1 MQTDIWRMRMKNKQH
16 NLDRNNFILAEI
28 LVGLLL
34 FFVVLVITVKAD
46 LSSAETRL
54 SDMVT
59 YIKEQYNNNMK
70 LDIASESKS
79 LMRMI
84 QSVEVLSQQI
94 QQEEKTSDITEE
106 LLENY
111 CTISYLT
118 GVLILD
124 ENGQVQEKYCSDEVQ
139 AEEILSQ
146 TDQDVLLDVVDFHEK
161 TYSVRMECEDGS
173 YIDIAANGR
182 QDKPGIVLV
191 YYHTPERY
199 TSIFNHSINSLL
211 TGYSLEHNGTIVI
224 SENNQIVASNDKG
237 LIGAKT
243 EDIQELKCINESA
256 VEKQL
261 VRTDYQTIPDYG
273 LMEKGRDY
281 YVYAYMSADKIFA
294 KTPRNMLY
302 TVFIYLVIVGFM
314 HALRWRML
322 QGHQKEQMRLQKE
335 YTKNLESKN
344 LELREAVFQAQKVN
358 AAKSSFLSR
367 MSHDIRTP
375 LNGII
380 GLIKINET
388 HMDDRELVKTNQD
401 KMLVSADHLLSLIND
416 VLQMSKLEDENIEIS
431 HEPID
436 LGEISREVGTIISG
450 RTAEAGIA
458 FEIGKQE
465 LPVSYV
471 YGSPLHIRQIFLN
484 IYGNCIKYNK
494 PHGKVT
500 TTLKCLGEKN
510 GIVTYRWTIS
520 DTGIG
525 MSEEFLKH
533 IFEPFVQEHSDAR
546 TVYSGTG
553 LGMSIVK
560 KIIDRMNGTIVVTSK
575 EGEGSTFV
583 ITLPFEI
590 AEKPEEIPA
599 EMDGEVNIAGLHLL
613 LAEDNELNA
622 EIART
627 LLEDEGAI
635 TTIVNDGQQAVDIF
649 SRNKPGTFDAI
660 LMDIMMPEMDGL
672 SATKA
677 IRALDREDAGTIP
690 IIAMTANA
698 FDEDEKKC
706 MEAGMNAHLVKPLD
720 IQKMKEAVC
729 RYLNK

>member
-1 MQTDIWRMRMKNKQH
+1 MKNKQH

-344 LELREAVFQAQKVN
+344 LELREAVFQAQKAN
-358 AAKSSFLSR
+358 AVKSSFLSR

>member
-1 MQTDIWRMRMKNKQH
+1 MKNKQH

-161 TYSVRMECEDGS
+161 IYSVRMECEDGS

-261 VRTDYQTIPDYG
+261 VRTDYQMIPDYG

-344 LELREAVFQAQKVN
+344 LELREAVFQAQKAN

-560 KIIDRMNGTIVVTSK
+560 KIIDRMNGTIVVISK

>member
-1 MQTDIWRMRMKNKQH
+1 MKNKQH

-344 LELREAVFQAQKVN
+344 LELREAVFQAQKAN

-560 KIIDRMNGTIVVTSK
+560 RIIDRMNGTIVVTSK

-590 AEKPEEIPA
+590 AEKPEEILA

-635 TTIVNDGQQAVDIF
+635 TTIVNDGQQVVDIF

>member
-1 MQTDIWRMRMKNKQH
+1 MKNKQH

-124 ENGQVQEKYCSDEVQ
+124 ENGQAQEKYCSDEVQ

-161 TYSVRMECEDGS
+161 TYAVRMECEDGS

-344 LELREAVFQAQKVN
+344 LELREAVFQAQKAN

>member
-1 MQTDIWRMRMKNKQH
+1 MKNKQH

-344 LELREAVFQAQKVN
+344 FELREAVFQAQKAN

-635 TTIVNDGQQAVDIF
+635 TIIVNDGQQAVDIF

-677 IRALDREDAGTIP
+677 IRALDREDAKTIP

-729 RYLNK
+729 RYLNKQNDRQGD

>member
-1 MQTDIWRMRMKNKQH
+1 MKNKQH

-344 LELREAVFQAQKVN
+344 FELREAVSQAQKAN

-388 HMDDRELVKTNQD
+388 HMDDRELVKINQD

>member
-1 MQTDIWRMRMKNKQH
+1 MKNKQH

-54 SDMVT
+54 SDMVA

-344 LELREAVFQAQKVN
+344 LELREAVFQAQKAN

-560 KIIDRMNGTIVVTSK
+560 RIIDRMNGTIVVTSK

-590 AEKPEEIPA
+590 AEKPEEILA

>member
-1 MQTDIWRMRMKNKQH
+1 M
-16 NLDRNNFILAEI
+16 
-28 LVGLLL
+28 
-34 FFVVLVITVKAD
+34 
-46 LSSAETRL
+46 
-54 SDMVT
+54 
-59 YIKEQYNNNMK
+59 
-70 LDIASESKS
+70 
-79 LMRMI
+79 
-84 QSVEVLSQQI
+84 
-94 QQEEKTSDITEE
+94 
-106 LLENY
+106 
-111 CTISYLT
+111 
-118 GVLILD
+118 
-124 ENGQVQEKYCSDEVQ
+124 
-139 AEEILSQ
+139 
-146 TDQDVLLDVVDFHEK
+146 
-161 TYSVRMECEDGS
+161 
-173 YIDIAANGR
+173 
-182 QDKPGIVLV
+182 
-191 YYHTPERY
+191 
-199 TSIFNHSINSLL
+199 
-211 TGYSLEHNGTIVI
+211 
-224 SENNQIVASNDKG
+224 
-237 LIGAKT
+237 
-243 EDIQELKCINESA
+243 
-256 VEKQL
+256 
-261 VRTDYQTIPDYG
+261 
-273 LMEKGRDY
+273 
-281 YVYAYMSADKIFA
+281 
-294 KTPRNMLY
+294 
-302 TVFIYLVIVGFM
+302 FIYLVIVGFM

-344 LELREAVFQAQKVN
+344 FELREAVFQAQKAN

-465 LPVSYV
+465 FPVSYV

-494 PHGKVT
+494 LHGKVT

-677 IRALDREDAGTIP
+677 IRALDREDAKTIP

-729 RYLNK
+729 RYLNKQNDRQGD

>member
-1 MQTDIWRMRMKNKQH
+1 MKNKQH
-16 NLDRNNFILAEI
+16 SLDRNNFILAEI

-34 FFVVLVITVKAD
+34 FSVVLVITVKAD

-146 TDQDVLLDVVDFHEK
+146 TDQDALLDVVDFHEK

-261 VRTDYQTIPDYG
+261 VRTDYQTIPGYG

-281 YVYAYMSADKIFA
+281 YVYAYMSADKTFA

-344 LELREAVFQAQKVN
+344 LELREAVFQAQKAN

-720 IQKMKEAVC
+720 IQKMREAVC

>member
-1 MQTDIWRMRMKNKQH
+1 MKNKQH

-314 HALRWRML
+314 HALRWRIL

-344 LELREAVFQAQKVN
+344 LELREAVFQAQKAN

-720 IQKMKEAVC
+720 IQKMKEAVR

>member
-1 MQTDIWRMRMKNKQH
+1 MKNKQH

-161 TYSVRMECEDGS
+161 IYSVRMECEDGS

-344 LELREAVFQAQKVN
+344 LELREAVFQAQKAN

-560 KIIDRMNGTIVVTSK
+560 KIIDRMNGTIVVISK

-635 TTIVNDGQQAVDIF
+635 TTIVNDGQQVVDIF

>member
-1 MQTDIWRMRMKNKQH
+1 MKNKQH

-224 SENNQIVASNDKG
+224 SEKNQIVASNDKG

-344 LELREAVFQAQKVN
+344 LELREAVFQAQKAN